1 MRLKKHFT
9 LFIIV
14 SLLLLAY
21 GCGADNRAAH
31 PSVSPLPTPSVEAES
46 VSTSQPPNNL
56 PISTPIPSETA
67 TPTPTESPEAKA
79 FLLAPYKTGDKGEDV
94 ELIQNMLIA
103 LGFDPG
109 EPDGTF
115 GNQMKKAVENFQLYA
130 GLDVD
135 GIAGQATLDALS
147 QRYDAAEAVFV
158 QTEQPLIGITI
169 GIDPGHQRHDNDGTE
184 PVMPGSDDLKKKV
197 SSGTYGRFSGVPEY
211 VVNLQVGLKLRSA
224 LESLGAK
231 VVMTH
236 ETHGVDIPNSQ
247 RATMMNEAGVDCWLR
262 IHANGTDNPK
272 TRGMFILVPARG
284 SMNTTLDTVQQES
297 VSLAE
302 VLLKHTLDS
311 TGATDL
317 GIQKRSD
324 QTGFG
329 WSAVPVCNIE
339 MGHMTNEAE
348 DFLLVSEAYQ
358 EKIVEGLAQGFID
371 FFK

>member
-1 MRLKKHFT
+1 MLLKKQFV
-9 LFIIV
+9 LFIMV
-14 SLLLLAY
+14 LLLLSAY
-21 GCGADNRAAH
+21 GCGADNRTVP
-31 PSVSPLPTPSVEAES
+31 PSVSPLPTQSVEAEN
-46 VSTSQPPNNL
+46 VSPSQPPNNL
-56 PISTPIPSETA
+56 PTSTPIPSATA
-67 TPTPTESPEAKA
+67 VPTASSEAEA
-79 FLLAPYKTGDKGEDV
+79 FMLAPYKTGDKGEDV

-109 EPDGTF
+109 ESDGTF

-147 QRYDAAEAVFV
+147 QRYDAAASAFV

-169 GIDPGHQRHDNDGTE
+169 GLDPGHQRHDNDGTE

-211 VVNLQVGLKLRSA
+211 AVNLQVGLKLKAA

-231 VVMTH
+231 VVMTR

-247 RATMMNEAGVDCWLR
+247 RATMMNEAGVNCWLR

-272 TRGMFILVPARG
+272 THGMFILVPAKG
-284 SMNTTLDTVQQES
+284 SMNTTSDTVQQES

-339 MGHMTNEAE
+339 MGHMTNETE
-348 DFLLVSEAYQ
+348 DFSLVSEAYQ